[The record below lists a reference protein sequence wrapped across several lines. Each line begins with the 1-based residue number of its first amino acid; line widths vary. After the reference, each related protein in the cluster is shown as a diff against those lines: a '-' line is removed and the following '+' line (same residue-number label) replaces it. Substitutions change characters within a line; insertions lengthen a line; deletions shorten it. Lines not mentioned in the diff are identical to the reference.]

1 MTKAG
6 ALRRNWNMFQESVS
20 MSFSNILH
28 NRMRSFLTVLGVIIG
43 VMAIIALIT
52 IVDGA
57 TAEVMEQFEAL
68 GTGKLT
74 VSANGTALKP
84 GLLQSDIEQIAQLDN
99 VSGVSPSITST
110 VSAKRG
116 SVWSD
121 EVSLEGRDHTYF
133 QQTQDVM
140 ARGRGLNYLDMRDRT
155 WVCVINEEMAQSL
168 FFGVDPIGQQVLL
181 GGHTF
186 TVVGIL
192 SSDSDTDVMTQMM
205 GLGGDKAVIPYTT
218 AMRITGSS
226 YINSLTV
233 YVENTDY
240 TDQTVEDLEN
250 ALYTAFNY
258 HDDTYNVINME
269 SLLDTMNTM
278 MSLMTGL
285 LAGIASIALL
295 VGGIGI
301 MNMML
306 VSVTERTMEI
316 GLRKALGAEPGQ
328 IQLQFLIESFILSI
342 LGGLI
347 GMILGVLVSYVFAIA
362 NDMTFRISW
371 SAITLGVC
379 FSASVGII
387 FGWAPARKA
396 SLLNPIDALRSV

>member
-1 MTKAG
+1 MIRRKLAM
-6 ALRRNWNMFQESVS
+6 LRESVS
-20 MSFSNILH
+20 MSLSNIAG
-28 NRMRSFLTVLGVIIG
+28 NRMRSFLTILGVIIG

-52 IVDGA
+52 IVSGA
-57 TAEVMEQFEAL
+57 TAEVTEQFEAL

-74 VSANGTALKP
+74 VSAKGTWLKP
-84 GLLQSDIEQIAQLDN
+84 GLSAGDIRRIEALDN
-99 VSGVSPSITST
+99 VSGAAPSVTAT
-110 VSAKRG
+110 VAGKFGDR
-116 SVWSD
+116 WSD
-121 EVSLEGRDHTYF
+121 DVSVEGRNEMYF
-133 QQTQDVM
+133 QHTPEVV
-140 ARGRGLNYLDMRDRT
+140 ARGRALNLLDMEQSTR
-155 WVCVINEEMAQSL
+155 VCVINQEMAEEL
-168 FFGVDPIGQQVLL
+168 FFGVDPLGREVLL

-205 GLGGDKAVIPYTT
+205 GLGGQKAVIPYTT
-218 AMRITGSS
+218 AMKITGST
-226 YINSLTV
+226 YINSLDV
-233 YVENTDY
+233 YVEDTDF
-240 TDQTVEDLEN
+240 TGQVVDDLEN
-250 ALYTAFNY
+250 LLYAAFNY
-258 HDDTYNVINME
+258 HDDTYTVINME

-328 IQLQFLIESFILSI
+328 IQLQFLIESFVLSL
-342 LGGLI
+342 LGGFI
-347 GMILGVLVSYVFAIA
+347 GAILGVMISYLFAAIA
-362 NDMTFRISW
+362 DITFRISW
-371 SAITLGVC
+371 SAIALGVG
-379 FSASVGII
+379 FSATVGIV
-387 FGWAPARKA
+387 FGWTPARKA